1 MRTNVKFGPTRAER
15 QEQNAITLKWGR
27 GRVALPISFLRSSLF
42 AVNRQPKEW
51 DEKKEIRMESL
62 EGIYVAAK
70 GPRLDQFDR
79 LVYCSILQL
88 CWQCDVRN
96 TEEQKYLKKA
106 EFSFSIGQ
114 ALRLLSGEPNRGSS
128 GRAKAFHESLERLSA
143 VVVSVFQKFPNKRR
157 SVSYK
162 GPLLTLK
169 EIKRSPNS
177 KGIGRKTVITVHL
190 QNDLGNLFV
199 DGARSELR
207 WDVLRALGRHSL
219 ASWFYGFYATHTGK
233 KIFYFNE
240 DTLVNLMGLTA
251 QNNRIVHAQFLRAS
265 NTLDATL
272 RGVPAPKS
280 FRTNIRFNTDESTG
294 KKKYKYAMRIS
305 DDLRP
310 CVRTAI
316 SADDMAAKDKE
327 PKEQEFNIQGE
338 GFDLN
343 DDEITEEEF

>member
-1 MRTNVKFGPTRAER
+1 MRTSVKFGPTQAER

-88 CWQCDVRN
+88 CWRCDVRN
-96 TEEQKYLKKA
+96 TEEKKYLKKA

-128 GRAKAFHESLERLSA
+128 GRAKAFHESLVRLSA

-157 SVSYK
+157 SVVFK
-162 GPLLTLK
+162 GSLLILK
-169 EIKRSPNS
+169 KVEKSPNS
-177 KGIGRKTVITVHL
+177 KCVGRKTVITVQL
-190 QNDLGNLFV
+190 QKDLENLFV

-219 ASWFYGFYATHTGK
+219 ASWFYGFYATHTDK

-251 QNNRIVHAQFLRAS
+251 QNNRIVHAQFLRAF
-265 NTLDATL
+265 NTLDSVL
-272 RGVPAPKS
+272 RNVPVPKS
-280 FRTNIRFNTDESTG
+280 FRTKIQFHVDESTG
-294 KKKYKYAMRIS
+294 RKKYKYAMRIS

-310 CVRTAI
+310 CERTAI
-316 SADDMAAKDKE
+316 SDDMAAKNKE
-327 PKEQEFNIQGE
+327 PKEQEFNIQGD

-343 DDEITEEEF
+343 DAEITEEEF

>member
-51 DEKKEIRMESL
+51 DEKKEIRMESP
-62 EGIYVAAK
+62 EGIYISAT

-79 LVYCSILQL
+79 LVYCSILQI
-88 CWQCDVRN
+88 CWQHDIRN
-96 TEEQKYLKKA
+96 TEKKKYLKKA

-169 EIKRSPNS
+169 E
-177 KGIGRKTVITVHL
+177 TVITVHL

-207 WDVLRALGRHSL
+207 WDILRALGRHSL
-219 ASWFYGFYATHTGK
+219 ASWFYGFYATHTDK

-251 QNNRIVHAQFLRAS
+251 QNNRIVHAQFLRAF

-305 DDLRP
+305 DDLCP

-316 SADDMAAKDKE
+316 FADDMAAKDKE
-327 PKEQEFNIQGE
+327 PKEQDNIQGE

-343 DDEITEEEF
+343 DAESTEEEF